1 MQVGILTVQ
10 RLFGREVH
18 YAVPLY
24 QRPYVWNEQDQW
36 RPLWDD
42 LQPLAEMVAE
52 GQQGRAHFMGA
63 SVQEPIAVASGAT
76 ETRRVIDGQQRLT
89 TLQMLL
95 KAFRDVALA
104 RGHAPHAQAIDGML
118 RNTDPLIADA
128 PKRLKLWP
136 TRTDQRDYQHVMDAA
151 SPAELKEALG
161 KPGAS
166 YPLKNHN
173 IANAYLFFHN
183 EIDAWL
189 TAEAADIASRVN
201 GLYGAIRD
209 QLRLVVID
217 LDDKDDAQA
226 IFETLNARG
235 APLLSA
241 DLVKNDLLGKLPPIE
256 ADEAYRKY
264 WQSFDSDGAFW
275 RERVGRGHA
284 QRARIETFLL
294 HALTLLTGKIVS
306 AGHLYKAYLDYAET
320 PAAGT
325 AIDILARFKRL
336 GDIYRRL
343 LEPQAD
349 ERLARFFYRLHTL
362 DVVTAWPFILAL
374 YDRHEHR
381 PDVIREVLI
390 DLESYLVRR
399 MVCRLS
405 TRGYSTTFAMLT
417 GVVIAEQHDVV
428 SAVRTALLKGEAE
441 VDRMPGDTEFGQAWT
456 TNPLYE
462 NLTRPRMR
470 LLLEAMEEAL
480 RTGFAEDAACP
491 RNLTIEH
498 VMPQGWREHW
508 PISADTTAE
517 HRDRTVQTIGNL
529 TLLTA
534 RFNPFQ
540 SNRPWVDGKDPE
552 SGKRANLDAHT
563 VLAMNRGLCD
573 HDGWA
578 EEDIGKRA
586 ERLFELARTI
596 WPLAGNAASRSAEVD
611 PHHPEAAGPAGS
623 GAAGVID
630 AAIGV
635 PAQASPN
642 QAADP

>member
-1 MQVGILTVQ
+1 MQVGIVTIDK
-10 RLFGREVH
+10 LFGKEVH

-42 LQPLAEMVAE
+42 LQPLAEMVAD
-52 GQQGRAHFMGA
+52 GKQGRAHFMGA
-63 SVQEPIAVASGAT
+63 SVQEPIAVPAGAT

-95 KAFRDVALA
+95 KAFRDVAFA
-104 RGHAPHAQAIDGML
+104 RGHAPHAQAIDGLL
-118 RNTDPLIADA
+118 RNSDPLIADA
-128 PKRLKLWP
+128 WKRLKLWP
-136 TRTDQRDYQHVMDAA
+136 TRTDQKDYQHVMDVA
-151 SPAELKEALG
+151 SPDELKQALG
-161 KPGAS
+161 RPGAS

-173 IANAYLFFHN
+173 IANAYLFFHK
-183 EIDAWL
+183 EIDAWFMMGD
-189 TAEAADIASRVN
+189 ADITSRVK

-241 DLVKNDLLGKLPPIE
+241 DLVKNSLLGKLLPNE

-264 WQSFDSDGAFW
+264 WQGFDSDGAFW
-275 RERVGRGHA
+275 RELIGRGHA
-284 QRARIETFLL
+284 QRARIETFLQ

-306 AGHLYKAYLDYAET
+306 AGHLYNAYLDYAET

-325 AIDILARFKRL
+325 ALKVLARFKRL

-343 LEPQAD
+343 LEPQTD
-349 ERLARFFYRLHTL
+349 ERLVSFFYRLHTL

-374 YDRHEHR
+374 YDRHEGR
-381 PDVIREVLI
+381 PDVVREVLI
-390 DLESYLVRR
+390 DLETYLIRR

-405 TRGYSTTFAMLT
+405 TRGYGTIFAALTSVVTTVQDN
-417 GVVIAEQHDVV
+417 VVA
-428 SAVRTALLKGEAE
+428 AVRASLLKGEAE
-441 VDRMPGDTEFGQAWT
+441 VDRMPSDVEFERAWT
-456 TNPLYE
+456 TYQLYE

-480 RTGFAEDAACP
+480 RTEFAEETVAP

-508 PISADTTAE
+508 PLSVDGIAD
-517 HRDRTVQTIGNL
+517 HRDRLVQTIGNL
-529 TLLTA
+529 TLLTK
-534 RFNPFQ
+534 RFNPYQ
-540 SNRPWVDGKDPE
+540 SNRPWIDGQNPE
-552 SGKRANLDAHT
+552 CGKRANLDAHT
-563 VLAMNRGLCD
+563 VLVMNRQLC
-573 HDGWA
+573 HYNEWT
-578 EEDIGKRA
+578 ETDIENRA
-586 ERLFELARTI
+586 SRLFKLAKTI
-596 WPLAGNAASRSAEVD
+596 WPLPKA
-611 PHHPEAAGPAGS
+611 
-623 GAAGVID
+623 
-630 AAIGV
+630 
-635 PAQASPN
+635 
-642 QAADP
+642 

>member
-1 MQVGILTVQ
+1 MQVGMVNVHK
-10 RLFGREVH
+10 LFGKDVH

-24 QRPYVWNEQDQW
+24 QRPYVWNEHDQW

-42 LQPLAEMVAE
+42 LQPLAEMVAN

-63 SVQEPIAVASGAT
+63 SVQESVPVPAGTT

-104 RGHAPHAQAIDGML
+104 RGHTPHAQAIDKLL
-118 RNTDPLIADA
+118 RNDDPLIADA

-136 TRTDQRDYQHVMDAA
+136 TRADQQDYQHVMDAT
-151 SPAELKEALG
+151 SPAELLQALG
-161 KPGAS
+161 KPGAA
-166 YPLKNHN
+166 YPLKNHT

-189 TAEAADIASRVN
+189 AVEEVGVEARVN

-217 LDDKDDAQA
+217 LDEKDDAQA

-241 DLVKNDLLGKLPPIE
+241 DLVKNSLLGRLPP
-256 ADEAYRKY
+256 ADADKAYRQY

-275 RERVGRGHA
+275 RELIGRGHA
-284 QRARIETFLL
+284 QRARIETFLQ
-294 HALTLLTGKIVS
+294 HALTLLTGEIVS
-306 AGHLYKAYLDYAET
+306 PGHLYNAYLDYAET
-320 PAAGT
+320 AAAGT

-343 LEPQAD
+343 LQPQKD

-374 YDRHEHR
+374 YDCYEHR
-381 PDVIREVLI
+381 PDVVRDVLT
-390 DLESYLVRR
+390 DLESFLVRR

-405 TRGYSTTFAMLT
+405 TRGYGTVFATLT
-417 GVVIAEQHDVV
+417 GVVTAGQDDIVA
-428 SAVRTALLKGEAE
+428 AVRAALLEGTAE
-441 VDRMPGDTEFGQAWT
+441 VDRMPNDADFEQAWT
-456 TNPLYE
+456 SNPLYE

-480 RTGFAEDAACP
+480 RTGFAEDPDCP

-508 PISADTTAE
+508 PLAPGGTAE
-517 HRDRTVQTIGNL
+517 HRNRTVQTIGNL
-529 TLLTA
+529 TLLTK
-534 RFNPFQ
+534 RFNPYQ
-540 SNRPWVDGKDPE
+540 SNRPWVDGQIPE
-552 SGKRANLDAHT
+552 SGKRANLYAHT
-563 VLAMNRGLCD
+563 VLVMNRKLCD
-573 HDGWA
+573 HDDWA
-578 EEDIGKRA
+578 EKDIDKRA
-586 ERLFELARTI
+586 EQLFELARTI
-596 WPLAGNAASRSAEVD
+596 WPLPRNDASRSAEVD
-611 PHHPEAAGPAGS
+611 PHHADAAGL

-635 PAQASPN
+635 PAPAPLN

>member
-1 MQVGILTVQ
+1 MQVGMVNVQ

-24 QRPYVWNEQDQW
+24 QRPYVWNEPDQW

-42 LQPLAEMVAE
+42 LQPLAEMVAN

-63 SVQEPIAVASGAT
+63 SVQEPIAVPSGAT

-95 KAFRDVALA
+95 KAFRDVAFA
-104 RGHAPHAQAIDGML
+104 RGHAPHAKAIDKLL
-118 RNTDPLIADA
+118 RNDDPLIADA

-136 TRTDQRDYQHVMDAA
+136 TRTDQQDYQHVMDAA
-151 SPAELKEALG
+151 CPAELLQALG
-161 KPGAS
+161 KPGAP
-166 YPLKNHN
+166 YPLKNHT
-173 IANAYLFFHN
+173 IANAYLFFHK

-189 TAEAADIASRVN
+189 TAEQADLASRVT

-217 LDDKDDAQA
+217 LDEKDDAQA

-241 DLVKNDLLGKLPPIE
+241 DLVKNSLLGRLPPDK

-264 WQSFDSDGAFW
+264 WQAFDSDGAFW
-275 RERVGRGHA
+275 RELIGRGHA
-284 QRARIETFLL
+284 QRARIETFLQ
-294 HALTLLTGKIVS
+294 HALTLLTGEIVS
-306 AGHLYKAYLDYAET
+306 PGHLYNAYLDYAET

-325 AIDILARFKRL
+325 ALDVLARFKRL

-343 LEPQAD
+343 LQPQTD

-374 YDRHEHR
+374 YDRHEDR
-381 PDVIREVLI
+381 PDLVRDVLI

-405 TRGYSTTFAMLT
+405 TRGYGTVFAALT
-417 GVVIAEQHDVV
+417 GVVTAGQDDVV
-428 SAVRTALLKGEAE
+428 AAVRGALLEGDAE
-441 VDRMPGDTEFGQAWT
+441 VDRMPSDTEFEHAWV
-456 TNPLYE
+456 TNKLYE
-462 NLTRPRMR
+462 NLTRPRLR
-470 LLLEAMEEAL
+470 FLLEAVEEAL
-480 RTGFAEDAACP
+480 RTGFAEETAPP

-508 PISADTTAE
+508 PLAGGATAE

-529 TLLTA
+529 TLLTR
-534 RFNPFQ
+534 RFNPYQ
-540 SNRPWVDGKDPE
+540 SNRPWVDGKTPE

-563 VLAMNRGLCD
+563 VLVMNRGLCD
-573 HDGWA
+573 RADWTENDI
-578 EEDIGKRA
+578 EERA
-586 ERLFELARTI
+586 TQLFELAKAT
-596 WPLAGNAASRSAEVD
+596 WPLPSQPNLQTFDTAQPHQPRSHAASATS
-611 PHHPEAAGPAGS
+611 GS
-623 GAAGVID
+623 ET
-630 AAIGV
+630 
-635 PAQASPN
+635 
-642 QAADP
+642 

>member
-1 MQVGILTVQ
+1 MVNVQ

-24 QRPYVWNEQDQW
+24 QRPYVWNEPDQW

-42 LQPLAEMVAE
+42 LQPLAEMVAN

-63 SVQEPIAVASGAT
+63 SVQEPIAVPSGAT

-104 RGHAPHAQAIDGML
+104 RGHAPHALAIDKLL
-118 RNTDPLIADA
+118 RNDDPLIADA

-136 TRTDQRDYQHVMDAA
+136 TRTDQQDYQHVMDAA
-151 SPAELKEALG
+151 SPTELLQGLG

-166 YPLKNHN
+166 YPLKNHT
-173 IANAYLFFHN
+173 IANAYLFFHK
-183 EIDAWL
+183 EIDAWVS
-189 TAEAADIASRVN
+189 AEGAELELRVK

-217 LDDKDDAQA
+217 LDEKDDAQA

-241 DLVKNDLLGKLPPIE
+241 DLVKNDLLSKLSASE

-264 WQSFDSDGAFW
+264 WQGFDSDGAFW
-275 RERVGRGHA
+275 RELIGRGHA
-284 QRARIETFLL
+284 QRARIETFLQ
-294 HALTLLTGKIVS
+294 HALTLVTGEIVS
-306 AGHLYKAYLDYAET
+306 PGHLYNAYRDYAAT

-325 AIDILARFKRL
+325 ALDILARFKRL

-343 LEPQAD
+343 LQPQAN

-374 YDRHEHR
+374 YDRYEDR
-381 PDVIREVLI
+381 PNIVQDVLI

-405 TRGYSTTFAMLT
+405 TRGYGAFFAALT
-417 GVVIAEQHDVV
+417 ATIKDESVDVV
-428 SAVRTALLKGEAE
+428 SAVRSALRQGEAE
-441 VDRMPGDTEFGQAWT
+441 FDRMPDDAEFEQAWT

-480 RTGFAEDAACP
+480 RTEFAEETACP

-498 VMPQGWREHW
+498 IMPQGWREHW
-508 PISADTTAE
+508 PLPDGDMSAAGAGDSAEAQPIVAAAQTTMEERAKK
-517 HRDRTVQTIGNL
+517 RGGLVQTIGNL

-534 RFNPFQ
+534 RFNPYQ
-540 SNRPWVDGKDPE
+540 SNRPWIDNQVPE

-563 VLAMNRGLCD
+563 VLALNRELC
-573 HDGWA
+573 GRERWT
-578 EEDIGKRA
+578 EDEIEDRA
-586 ERLFELARTI
+586 RALFELARAN
-596 WPLAGNAASRSAEVD
+596 WPL
-611 PHHPEAAGPAGS
+611 PTL
-623 GAAGVID
+623 
-630 AAIGV
+630 
-635 PAQASPN
+635 
-642 QAADP
+642 